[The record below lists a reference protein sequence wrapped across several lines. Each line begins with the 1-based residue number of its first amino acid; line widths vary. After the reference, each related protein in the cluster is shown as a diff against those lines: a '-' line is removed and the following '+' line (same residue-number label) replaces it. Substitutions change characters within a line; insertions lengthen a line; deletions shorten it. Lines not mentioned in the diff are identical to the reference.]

1 MEKSIK
7 YYSSVIERDV
17 KWFWYPYIPYG
28 RITLIQG
35 DPGDGKST
43 FILRLATIL
52 TCGGELPDGVKLSE
66 PSNVIY
72 QCSEDDVNDTIK
84 PRLLQA
90 GADCSKVAFIE
101 DCDMEISLLDERIEQ
116 AIKTTNAK
124 LVIFDPIQS
133 FIPTDCDMQSASKM
147 RSVMR
152 KINKIAEKYSCAV
165 IMVGHL
171 NKSSSGKKI
180 YRGLGSIDI
189 TAIARSVLMIA
200 RDADNPEIRYM
211 YPVKSSLA
219 PEESAISFLMDK
231 EKGFHWI
238 GKCQLMQNEYHPISS
253 QAISKKERAKEIL
266 KIILSAGMVKS
277 NDILARMEELGISA
291 RTVRAAQKELGVTA
305 RRKNNVWFWE
315 LPSAQEEAGGERNGE
330 R

>member
-1 MEKSIK
+1 MEKNIK

-43 FILRLATIL
+43 FILRLAAIL
-52 TCGGELPDGVKLSE
+52 TCGGKLPDGAKISE
-66 PSNVIY
+66 PANVIY

-84 PRLLQA
+84 PRLLRA

-101 DCDMEISLLDERIEQ
+101 EGDMEVSLLDERIER
-116 AIKTTNAK
+116 AVKATNAK
-124 LVIFDPIQS
+124 LVIFDPVQS
-133 FIPTDCDMQSASKM
+133 FIPMDCDMQNASKM

-165 IMVGHL
+165 VMVGHL
-171 NKSSSGKKI
+171 NKASSGKKI

-189 TAIARSVLMIA
+189 AAIARSVLMIA

-219 PEESAISFLMDK
+219 PEGSAISFLMDK
-231 EKGFHWI
+231 EKGFHWT
-238 GKCQLMQNEYHPISS
+238 GKCQLMQNEHHPVSS
-253 QAISKKERAKEIL
+253 QTISKKERAKEIL

-315 LPSAQEEAGGERNGE
+315 LPIPQDEAGCE
-330 R
+330 

>member
-1 MEKSIK
+1 MPRNKMKPEYDAELIMQMLMDEVVSLYVPSDGHGLSIRQ
-7 YYSSVIERDV
+7 IAEELDM
-17 KWFWYPYIPYG
+17 
-28 RITLIQG
+28 
-35 DPGDGKST
+35 
-43 FILRLATIL
+43 TIL
-52 TCGGELPDGVKLSE
+52 KVRKILISAGVFSSKICDQIIELKKEGKEIPEIQK
-66 PSNVIY
+66 
-72 QCSEDDVNDTIK
+72 
-84 PRLLQA
+84 
-90 GADCSKVAFIE
+90 
-101 DCDMEISLLDERIEQ
+101 ISLLDERIEQ
-116 AIKTTNAK
+116 AVKITNAK

-189 TAIARSVLMIA
+189 TAIARSVLMIV

-219 PEESAISFLMDK
+219 PEGSAISFLMDK

-238 GKCQLMQNEYHPISS
+238 GKCQLMQNEHHPISS

-315 LPSAQEEAGGERNGE
+315 LPSAQEEVGCERNGE

>member
-43 FILRLATIL
+43 FILRLAAIL
-52 TCGGELPDGVKLSE
+52 TCGGELPDGVKLLE

-72 QCSEDDVNDTIK
+72 QCSEDNVNDTIK

-101 DCDMEISLLDERIEQ
+101 DDAVEVSLLDERIEQ
-116 AIKTTNAK
+116 AVKTTNAK

-133 FIPTDCDMQSASKM
+133 FIPMDCDMQNASKM

-152 KINKIAEKYSCAV
+152 KINKIAERYSCAV
-165 IMVGHL
+165 VMVGHL
-171 NKSSSGKKI
+171 NKASSGKKI

-211 YPVKSSLA
+211 YPIKSSLA
-219 PEESAISFLMDK
+219 PEGSAISFLMDK

-238 GKCQLMQNEYHPISS
+238 GKCKLMQNEHHPISS

-315 LPSAQEEAGGERNGE
+315 LPSEQEEAACERNGE